1 MSQLNS
7 GKETPM
13 RRIILIVAVIA
24 AFSLGFLLRGG
35 GGDKAASGPRP
46 GDNAQTTEAAL
57 WTCSMHPQI
66 KLPSPGKCPICFM
79 DLIPLDSGEVG
90 EPGPRTLQMS
100 TAAAALAEIRTSPV
114 VRHNTATLLSL
125 IGRIAYDE
133 TLQKTISSWIPGRI
147 DTLFVDFTGDRVE
160 KGEPLVSLYSPELY
174 SGQAELLSSIEAAA
188 GLRNSPDPVLR
199 RTATATVASARR
211 RLKLWGLQD
220 EQIAAIER
228 RGNPID
234 HIRVRSPLSGVVV
247 HKQAMEGRYVQTGAP
262 LYTVADLSRVW
273 LTIDAYEAD
282 LPWLRLGQTVD
293 FTVAAL
299 PGRTFSGRIIF
310 IDPVLNL
317 RTRTA
322 EVRVEVPNRDGDLKP
337 GLYAD
342 AVVSATLDSKGL
354 PAGAGAEPL
363 VIPATAPLI
372 TGKRAV
378 VYVRKPGTDK
388 PTFEGREV
396 VLGPRADD
404 VYIVL
409 SGLSE
414 GEDVVTNGAF
424 KIDSA
429 LQIQA
434 GPSMMS
440 PGGGPPPDH
449 HHGDAPDDATATRTG
464 GDHRD

>member
-1 MSQLNS
+1 
-7 GKETPM
+7 
-13 RRIILIVAVIA
+13 
-24 AFSLGFLLRGG
+24 
-35 GGDKAASGPRP
+35 
-46 GDNAQTTEAAL
+46 
-57 WTCSMHPQI
+57 
-66 KLPSPGKCPICFM
+66 
-79 DLIPLDSGEVG
+79 
-90 EPGPRTLQMS
+90 
-100 TAAAALAEIRTSPV
+100 
-114 VRHNTATLLSL
+114 
-125 IGRIAYDE
+125 
-133 TLQKTISSWIPGRI
+133 
-147 DTLFVDFTGDRVE
+147 
-160 KGEPLVSLYSPELY
+160 
-174 SGQAELLSSIEAAA
+174 
-188 GLRNSPDPVLR
+188 
-199 RTATATVASARR
+199 
-211 RLKLWGLQD
+211 
-220 EQIAAIER
+220 
-228 RGNPID
+228 
-234 HIRVRSPLSGVVV
+234 VVV

-434 GPSMMS
+434 KPSMMS

-464 GDHRD
+464 SDHRD